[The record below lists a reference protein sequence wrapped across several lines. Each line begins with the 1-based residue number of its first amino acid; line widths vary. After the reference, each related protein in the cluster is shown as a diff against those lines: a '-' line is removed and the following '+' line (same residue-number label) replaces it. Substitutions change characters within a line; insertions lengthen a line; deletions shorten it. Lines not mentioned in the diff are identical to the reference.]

1 MTGERLLTT
10 CTAACP
16 ACPCQTWGQAHT
28 IRSSGPPGVSRGLAG
43 AGAATS
49 RPAGPRGPAGAGAG
63 APSQRPVPSRC
74 LCLRPLGQRLPLC
87 FGHRGCVVTSSIV
100 QVALAH
106 LRTRVSLPRL
116 HSDASS
122 GSALLLQDTAWQSA
136 PARCPRL
143 CPVSIGSVPR
153 MPGGF
158 QGQSLPSGSS
168 LCPRG
173 FPAHRAQPLTR
184 SPAARTQCVPCCRAL
199 GSRAT
204 GPCLW
209 VSKLSARLGLE

>member
-1 MTGERLLTT
+1 MRGQPPRGQR
-10 CTAACP
+10 ARGGQQGRAQGPPARGRSPPDAC
-16 ACPCQTWGQAHT
+16 A
-28 IRSSGPPGVSRGLAG
+28 SGPSAS
-43 AGAATS
+43 A
-49 RPAGPRGPAGAGAG
+49 
-63 APSQRPVPSRC
+63 C
-74 LCLRPLGQRLPLC
+74 LPLC

-122 GSALLLQDTAWQSA
+122 GSALLFQDTAWQSA

-158 QGQSLPSGSS
+158 RGQSLPSGSS

-199 GSRAT
+199 GSGAT

-209 VSKLSARLGLE
+209 VSKLSAHLGLE